1 MLKIN
6 KGKIVRPKKIVIY
19 AGEGVGKTTLASK
32 FPDPLFIDIE
42 NGTYNLDVARVDKP
56 NSWDE
61 LIAIVKEI
69 ALVDI
74 CKTLVIDTVDWA
86 EMLAISNVCEKH
98 RVTSIEQISYGKGYT
113 YVADRFIELFKE
125 LDKVIESGKHVV
137 LTAHSKTR
145 KFELPEEQ
153 GQYDRYEMKLT
164 RQVSPLLKEWSDLL
178 LFGNYKT
185 FVVTTETNKKKAQGG
200 KRVMYTTHNP
210 CWDAKTR
217 FDLPEELELS
227 FSSIAHLFEDQ
238 EFTKN
243 EVPFPN
249 PRDITS
255 AATVNKLKKMIEDAG
270 ITEAEL
276 QKIVAAKGHYQEAD
290 PITDYSDDFITRWI
304 IPNWKKI
311 VETINKN
318 KGEQSS

>member
-6 KGKIVRPKKIVIY
+6 KGKIVRPKKVVIY

-32 FPDPLFIDIE
+32 FPDPLFIDTE
-42 NGTYNLDVARVDKP
+42 NGSYNLDVARVDKP
-56 NSWDE
+56 DSWDE
-61 LIAIVKEI
+61 LIGIVKAI
-69 ALVDI
+69 ASEDI

-125 LDKVIESGKHVV
+125 LDKVIDSGKHVV

-164 RQVSPLLKEWSDLL
+164 RQVAPLIKEWSDLL

-185 FVVTTETNKKKAQGG
+185 FVVTTENNTRKAQGG

-210 CWDAKTR
+210 CWDAKNR
-217 FDLPEELELS
+217 DELPEELNLS
-227 FSSIAHLFEDQ
+227 FSEIEHLFTEQD
-238 EFTKN
+238 FTKP
-243 EVPFPN
+243 EVPFPD
-249 PRDITS
+249 PKDITTL
-255 AATVNKLKKMIEDAG
+255 AFVEQLKKKLEQDG
-270 ITEAEL
+270 ITEEEL
-276 QKIVAAKGHYQEAD
+276 QRVVATKGHYEVET
-290 PITDYSDDFITRWI
+290 PISDYSDDFITRWI

-311 VETINKN
+311 VETIKN
-318 KGEQSS
+318 EKGEQ

>member
-6 KGKIVRPKKIVIY
+6 KGKIVRPKKVVIY

-32 FPDPLFIDIE
+32 FPDPLFIDTE
-42 NGTYNLDVARVDKP
+42 NGSYNLDVARVDKP
-56 NSWDE
+56 DSWDE
-61 LIAIVKEI
+61 LIGIVKAI
-69 ALVDI
+69 ASEDI

-125 LDKVIESGKHVV
+125 LDKVIDSGKHVV

-164 RQVSPLLKEWSDLL
+164 RQVAPLIKEWSDLL

-185 FVVTTETNKKKAQGG
+185 FVVTTENNTRKAQGG

-210 CWDAKTR
+210 CWDAKNR
-217 FDLPEELELS
+217 DELPDELNLS
-227 FSSIAHLFEDQ
+227 FSEIEHLFTEQD
-238 EFTKN
+238 FTKP
-243 EVPFPN
+243 EVPFPD
-249 PRDITS
+249 PKDITTL
-255 AATVNKLKKMIEDAG
+255 AFVEQLKKKLEEDDV
-270 ITEAEL
+270 TEEQL
-276 QKIVAAKGHYQEAD
+276 QKVVAAKGHYELET
-290 PITDYSDDFITRWI
+290 PISEYSDDFITRWI

-311 VETINKN
+311 VETIKN
-318 KGEQSS
+318 EKGEQ

>member
-6 KGKIVRPKKIVIY
+6 KGKIVRPKKVVIY

-32 FPDPLFIDIE
+32 FPDPLFIDTE
-42 NGTYNLDVARVDKP
+42 NGTYNLDVSRVNKP
-56 NSWDE
+56 DSWDE
-61 LIAIVKEI
+61 LLTIVKE
-69 ALVDI
+69 VSMQDV

-86 EMLAISNVCEKH
+86 EMLAISSVCEKH

-164 RQVSPLLKEWSDLL
+164 RQVAPLIKEWSDLL

-185 FVVTTETNKKKAQGG
+185 FVVTTENNTRKAQGG

-210 CWDAKTR
+210 CWDAKNR
-217 FDLPEELELS
+217 DELPNELDLS
-227 FSSIAHLFEDQ
+227 FSEIEHLFTEQD
-238 EFTKN
+238 FTKP
-243 EVPFPN
+243 EIPFPD
-249 PRDITS
+249 PKDTTS
-255 AATVNKLKKMIEDAG
+255 VSIVAKLEKMIEDSK
-270 ITEAEL
+270 ITDL
-276 QKIVAAKGHYQEAD
+276 DIQKVVAAKGHYELET
-290 PITDYSDDFITRWI
+290 PISDYSDDFITRWI

-311 VETINKN
+311 VETIKN
-318 KGEQSS
+318 EKGEQ

>member
-6 KGKIVRPKKIVIY
+6 KGKIVRPKKVVIY

-32 FPDPLFIDIE
+32 FPDPLFIDTE
-42 NGTYNLDVARVDKP
+42 NGSYNLDVARVDKP
-56 NSWDE
+56 DSWDE
-61 LIAIVKEI
+61 LIGIVKVI
-69 ALVDI
+69 ASEDI

-125 LDKVIESGKHVV
+125 LDKVIDSGKHVV
-137 LTAHSKTR
+137 LTAHSRTR

-164 RQVSPLLKEWSDLL
+164 RQVAPLIKEWSDLL

-185 FVVTTETNKKKAQGG
+185 FVVTTENNSKKAQGG
-200 KRVMYTTHNP
+200 KRVLYTTHNP
-210 CWDAKTR
+210 TYDAKNR
-217 FDLPEELELS
+217 FDLPEELELK
-227 FSSIAHLFEDQ
+227 FTSIAHLFENQ
-238 EFTKN
+238 EFSKP
-243 EVPFPN
+243 EVPFPD
-249 PRDITS
+249 PKDITS
-255 AATVNKLKKMIEDAG
+255 VATVNKLEKMIKDSE
-270 ITEAEL
+270 IIEADL
-276 QKIVAAKGHYQEAD
+276 QKVVAAKGHYQETE
-290 PITDYSDDFITRWI
+290 PITNYSDDFITRWI

-311 VETINKN
+311 IESIKN
-318 KGEQSS
+318 KEGEQ

>member
-6 KGKIVRPKKIVIY
+6 KGKIVRPKKVVIY

-32 FPDPLFIDIE
+32 FPDPLFIDTE
-42 NGTYNLDVARVDKP
+42 NGSYNLDVARVDKP
-56 NSWDE
+56 DSWDE
-61 LIAIVKEI
+61 LIGIVKAI
-69 ALVDI
+69 ASEDI

-125 LDKVIESGKHVV
+125 LDKVIDSGKHVV

-164 RQVSPLLKEWSDLL
+164 RQVAPLIKEWSDLL

-185 FVVTTETNKKKAQGG
+185 FVVTTENNTRKAQGG

-210 CWDAKTR
+210 CWDAKNR
-217 FDLPEELELS
+217 DELPDELNLS
-227 FSSIAHLFEDQ
+227 FSEIEHLFTEQD
-238 EFTKN
+238 FTKP
-243 EVPFPN
+243 EVPFPD
-249 PRDITS
+249 PKDITTL
-255 AATVNKLKKMIEDAG
+255 AFVEELKKKLEQDG
-270 ITEAEL
+270 ITEEEL
-276 QKIVAAKGHYQEAD
+276 QKVVAAKGHYEVET
-290 PITDYSDDFITRWI
+290 PISDYSDDFITRWI

-311 VETINKN
+311 VETIKN
-318 KGEQSS
+318 EKGEQ